1 MLHIGDHQINDIFGA
16 HALGIKVLW
25 FNNTKAQWEQDFEK
39 PDQFYD
45 WQTLA
50 KIIEENMS
58 QDELSKA
65 IINILKKEMGAIKD
79 ILPSDLLLNL
89 QKVIGP
95 ELEKLIEK
103 SGYVSK
109 SKYTALE
116 KLADNLEKRIIDLEN
131 KTKE

>member
-1 MLHIGDHQINDIFGA
+1 
-16 HALGIKVLW
+16 
-25 FNNTKAQWEQDFEK
+25 
-39 PDQFYD
+39 
-45 WQTLA
+45 
-50 KIIEENMS
+50 MS

-89 QKVIGP
+89 QKAIGP

-109 SKYTALE
+109 SKHTALE
-116 KLADNLEKRIIDLEN
+116 KLADSLEKRIIDLEN

>member
-1 MLHIGDHQINDIFGA
+1 
-16 HALGIKVLW
+16 
-25 FNNTKAQWEQDFEK
+25 
-39 PDQFYD
+39 
-45 WQTLA
+45 
-50 KIIEENMS
+50 MS

-79 ILPSDLLLNL
+79 ILPSDLLQNL

-95 ELEKLIEK
+95 EIEKLIEK

-109 SKYTALE
+109 SKYKALE
-116 KLADNLEKRIIDLEN
+116 KLANNLEQRIIDLEK

>member
-1 MLHIGDHQINDIFGA
+1 
-16 HALGIKVLW
+16 
-25 FNNTKAQWEQDFEK
+25 
-39 PDQFYD
+39 
-45 WQTLA
+45 
-50 KIIEENMS
+50 MS

-89 QKVIGP
+89 QRSIGP

-109 SKYTALE
+109 SKYTALK
-116 KLADNLEKRIIDLEN
+116 KLADSLEKRIIDLEN

>member
-1 MLHIGDHQINDIFGA
+1 MN
-16 HALGIKVLW
+16 
-25 FNNTKAQWEQDFEK
+25 
-39 PDQFYD
+39 
-45 WQTLA
+45 
-50 KIIEENMS
+50 

-79 ILPSDLLLNL
+79 ILPPDLLLNL

-95 ELEKLIEK
+95 EVEKLIEK
-103 SGYVSK
+103 NGYVSK

>member
-1 MLHIGDHQINDIFGA
+1 
-16 HALGIKVLW
+16 
-25 FNNTKAQWEQDFEK
+25 
-39 PDQFYD
+39 
-45 WQTLA
+45 
-50 KIIEENMS
+50 MS

-65 IINILKKEMGAIKD
+65 IINILKKEMGSVKD
-79 ILPSDLLLNL
+79 ILPSDLLQNL

-95 ELEKLIEK
+95 EVEKLIEK
-103 SGYVSK
+103 NGYVSK